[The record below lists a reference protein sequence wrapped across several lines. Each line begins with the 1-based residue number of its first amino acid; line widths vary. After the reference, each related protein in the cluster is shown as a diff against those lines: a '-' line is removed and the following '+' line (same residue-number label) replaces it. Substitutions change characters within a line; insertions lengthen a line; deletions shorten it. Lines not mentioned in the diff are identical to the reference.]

1 MADSSHLLDLTVA
14 TPMGVKIK
22 TRAESVQVPGVEG
35 ELGILPDHLP
45 LLSALKP
52 GVMRYIEK
60 GKDFMVAVDR
70 GYVEVGP
77 DRVRLLTEGFANST
91 QVEVA
96 VVEKELAQ
104 AEEQLKN
111 FPSLCEGAEYD
122 ELKRA
127 AAWARARLA
136 IATS

>member
-1 MADSSHLLDLTVA
+1 VADSSRSLNLTVA

-22 TRAESVQVPGVEG
+22 TSVESVQVPGIEG
-35 ELGILPDHLP
+35 ELGILPEHLP

-52 GVMRYIEK
+52 GVMHYIEN
-60 GKDFMVAVDR
+60 GNAHSVAVDR
-70 GYVEVGP
+70 GYVEAGP
-77 DRVRLLTEGFANST
+77 DRVILLTEGFANET
-91 QVEVA
+91 QVEVSE
-96 VVEKELAQ
+96 VEKELAQ

-122 ELKRA
+122 ELRRTV
-127 AAWARARLA
+127 AWARARLD